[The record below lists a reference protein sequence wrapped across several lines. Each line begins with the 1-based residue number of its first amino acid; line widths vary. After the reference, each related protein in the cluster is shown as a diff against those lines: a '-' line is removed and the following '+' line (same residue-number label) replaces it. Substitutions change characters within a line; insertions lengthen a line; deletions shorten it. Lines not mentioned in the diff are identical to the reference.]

1 MSFDLKGKVSLVTGA
16 CRGIGRACAEILA
29 KNGSEQIGIC
39 CRHKEH
45 IDKASV
51 EIRNKFD
58 LSVNGFVAD
67 LSKPNDIQNMT
78 QSMLQSAKRVDILVI
93 NTGTPAPG
101 TFSQCSATDWLGG
114 IALCLNSTIQLCKE
128 IIPSMKENKFGRIIM
143 LTSIFAKEPDSN
155 FVISSTL
162 RSSLLTLTKCL
173 AGELAPFGVTVN
185 AICQGY
191 TDTSLLRE
199 VAEEQAILSGIQ
211 TEAIL
216 HEWQEGIPLK
226 RFARPEEIGHLVA
239 FLASEQG
246 AYITGTS
253 ITIDGGVMK
262 GIL

>member
-1 MSFDLKGKVSLVTGA
+1 MNFDLKKKVSLVTGA

-51 EIRNKFD
+51 EIRNRFGR
-58 LSVNGFVAD
+58 SVNGFVAD
-67 LSKPNDIQNMT
+67 LSKPNDIQNMSW
-78 QSMLQSAKRVDILVI
+78 SMLQSAKHIDILVI

-101 TFSQCSATDWLGG
+101 TFSQCTTTDWFNG

-143 LTSIFAKEPDSN
+143 LTSIFAREPDFN

-185 AICQGY
+185 TICQGY
-191 TDTSLLRE
+191 VDTSLLRE
-199 VAEEQAILSGIQ
+199 VAEEKALQSNKQ
-211 TEAIL
+211 TETIL
-216 HEWQEGIPLK
+216 HKWQESIPLK
-226 RFARPEEIGHLVA
+226 RFAKPEEIGHLVA

-246 AYITGTS
+246 NYITGTA
-253 ITIDGGVMK
+253 ITIDGGVIK
-262 GIL
+262 GIF

>member
-1 MSFDLKGKVSLVTGA
+1 MNFDLKGKVSLVTGA
-16 CRGIGRACAEILA
+16 CRGIGRACVEILA

-39 CRHKEH
+39 CRYKEH
-45 IDKASV
+45 IDKASG
-51 EIRNKFD
+51 EIQNKYGRT
-58 LSVNGFVAD
+58 VNGFVAD

-78 QSMLQSAKRVDILVI
+78 QSMLQSAKHIDILII

-101 TFSQCSATDWLGG
+101 AFSQCSTTDWFNG
-114 IALCLNSTIQLCKE
+114 IAVCLNSTIQLCKE

-143 LTSIFAKEPDSN
+143 LTSIFAREPDSN

-162 RSSLLTLTKCL
+162 RSSLLTLSKCL

-185 AICQGY
+185 TICQGY
-191 TDTSLLRE
+191 VDTSLLRQ
-199 VAEEQAILSGIQ
+199 VAEEQAVLSKRQ
-211 TEAIL
+211 TETIL

-226 RFARPEEIGHLVA
+226 RFAKPEEIGHLVA

-246 AYITGTS
+246 DYITGTV
-253 ITIDGGVMK
+253 ITIDGGVTR